1 MSRLTDLWRRLL
13 ILYRREIWQTAALR
27 DNSPRHW
34 LHAILRII
42 SITTTVFSET
52 KAASRAAALSFSS
65 LLGLGPLVAI
75 AMLVAGL
82 VLGQG
87 DPNLAVNTLN
97 RLIHFVAPQINL
109 YEQMTGEAAAN
120 RLGPALTPAPIVHPA
135 DETAP
140 AAKEGGKVAVHADH
154 TDQAPVPVGSAK
166 PALAPPGAPKTPTVV
181 NPQLVQ
187 LINDFTNGARSGR
200 AGALGAF
207 SLILIVLL
215 LFKTIEDAFNE
226 IWGVRRGRSWAMRVV
241 FYWTILTLGAVVFFA
256 AVTLL
261 GAGAFVNV
269 FFERLPFGEQL
280 LALLRW
286 SLPAFSFVLV
296 VLVLTLFYRVI
307 PNTHVFWRAAFL
319 GAVVVAA
326 LLTLNNFLAF
336 LYVRRV
342 LLSKSLY
349 GSLGVLPVL
358 MFGLYIFWLYL
369 LIGGQI
375 SYAVQNV
382 HFRNSQSA
390 WSQLTESMRER
401 LSLVVLLTIGRRFQA
416 CLPAISASD
425 LGDLIKVPTQI
436 LNESLN
442 RLVDMKLITPIPP
455 PPDAAT
461 TDLLYQP
468 ARPLGRIT
476 LLEFKRLD
484 DNIGVDPVGTS
495 LAQLDPILARYD
507 QALDAVAEQ
516 AFFQKSLEELFVEHP
531 FDESRP
537 PFALGE
543 RPAREAT

>member
-1 MSRLTDLWRRLL
+1 MVKPSAVWRRFSL
-13 ILYRREIWQTAALR
+13 LYRKEIWQTAHLHDR
-27 DNSPRHW
+27 SPRHW
-34 LHAILRII
+34 FHAVLRVV
-42 SITTTVFSET
+42 SITATVFAET

-87 DPNLAVNTLN
+87 DPNLAANTLN
-97 RLIHFVAPQINL
+97 RLIHFVAPQIHL
-109 YEQMTGEAAAN
+109 YEKLSGEAAAD
-120 RLGPALTPAPIVHPA
+120 RLGPALTPAPRAHA
-135 DETAP
+135 HAAKP
-140 AAKEGGKVAVHADH
+140 AAKASATPDAVVA
-154 TDQAPVPVGSAK
+154 SA
-166 PALAPPGAPKTPTVV
+166 APPAAVDGAPPATVAV

-187 LINDFTNGARSGR
+187 LINDFTNGARSGS

-226 IWGVRRGRSWAMRVV
+226 IWGVRRGRSWLMRVV
-241 FYWTILTLGAVVFFA
+241 FYWTILTLGAIVFFA

-261 GAGAFVNV
+261 GAGAFVNI
-269 FFERLPFGEQL
+269 FFERLPFGPEL
-280 LALLRW
+280 LAVLRW

-296 VLVLTLFYRVI
+296 VGVLTLFYRVI
-307 PNTHVFWRAAFL
+307 PNTRVFWRAAFI
-319 GAVVVAA
+319 GALVVAA
-326 LLTLNNFLAF
+326 LLTLNNVLAF

-358 MFGLYIFWLYL
+358 MFGLYVFWLYL

-390 WSQLTESMRER
+390 WSQLSESMRER

-416 CLPAISASD
+416 CLPPVSASQ
-425 LGDLIKVPTQI
+425 LGTMLKVPTQI

-442 RLVDMKLITPIPP
+442 RLADMKLITPVPP
-455 PPDAAT
+455 PPDEPA
-461 TDLLYQP
+461 TDLRYQP
-468 ARPLGRIT
+468 ARPLNRIS
-476 LLEFKRLD
+476 LQDFKRLD
-484 DNIGVDPVGTS
+484 DHLGADPIGAS

-507 QALDAVAEQ
+507 DALDRIADQ
-516 AFFQKSLEELFVEHP
+516 DFFRKNLDELFIAYP
-531 FDESRP
+531 SDESRP
-537 PFALGE
+537 PFAPG
-543 RPAREAT
+543 RA